1 MGGLGAVIGS
11 EAGGGLGRLIGKKIG
26 GRRGA
31 DAGANIG
38 RAAGGIAGAA
48 FPMFKKGGKVKKTG
62 LALVHKNEY
71 ILPANAKPT
80 KAQKA
85 IVAKNKKK

>member
-1 MGGLGAVIGS
+1 MGLGNIASSINKAEGGNGGS
-11 EAGGGLGRLIGKKIG
+11 KASINFWNGF
-26 GRRGA
+26 
-31 DAGANIG
+31 G
-38 RAAGGIAGAA
+38 RAFTGY
-48 FPMFKKGGKVKKTG
+48 KTGGKVKKTS

-85 IVAKNKKK
+85 IVAKNKKSKK